1 VLAAHNS
8 YRIVG
13 AADPAVQAPEALST
27 AYITSGTS
35 IDPPSLTP
43 TGGAKDYLWLA
54 VSGWRGATL
63 TATGNP
69 TNYTN
74 AIEGNSGGT
83 ATTGTRLRSLRREL
97 NAASEDPSA
106 FTLSAASD
114 RRLGVTIAV
123 HPPIPSVDI
132 TVRVH
137 HTNASGGDPQ
147 LITSASTTIT
157 GATADPLALALGS
170 GALQTFTSADP
181 RLLRME
187 IEVTGVANYGSFVLD
202 YDGTCA
208 TNKCSN
214 LNTPVVVVPEGAVA
228 LAAVG
233 ILIPLVTA
241 GAWRRRRV
249 ALRARQANSPFPKA
263 RRALSK
269 GRPSPSGP
277 DSASR
282 IDGAHSQPPV

>member
-1 VLAAHNS
+1 MSLGSEQTNS
-8 YRIVG
+8 
-13 AADPAVQAPEALST
+13 
-27 AYITSGTS
+27 
-35 IDPPSLTP
+35 
-43 TGGAKDYLWLA
+43 
-54 VSGWRGATL
+54 VS
-63 TATGNP
+63 
-69 TNYTN
+69 
-74 AIEGNSGGT
+74 
-83 ATTGTRLRSLRREL
+83 
-97 NAASEDPSA
+97 
-106 FTLSAASD
+106 
-114 RRLGVTIAV
+114 
-123 HPPIPSVDI
+123 I

-137 HTNASGGDPQ
+137 HTNTSGGDAQ

-157 GATADPLALALGS
+157 SATTDPLLNFALGS
-170 GALQTFTSADP
+170 DPVGQTFTSSDP
-181 RLLRME
+181 RLLRLQ
-187 IEVTGVANYGSFVLD
+187 IEVTAVSGSGTFTLD